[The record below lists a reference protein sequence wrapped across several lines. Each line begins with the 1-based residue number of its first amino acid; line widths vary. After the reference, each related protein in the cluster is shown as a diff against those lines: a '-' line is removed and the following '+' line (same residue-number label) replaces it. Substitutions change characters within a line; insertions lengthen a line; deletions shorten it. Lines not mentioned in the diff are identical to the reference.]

1 MPPSTSWMR
10 SLLSP
15 AQGWFGAQ
23 PIKALS
29 RRLRDYGLTLGG
41 LLKAKEVEE
50 QAMNSS
56 LKDTYIL
63 ENVNNWRIESLPS
76 LQEVEEVIGYNFN
89 NQDLLEEAFTHVS
102 YGEKCLSYERLEY
115 VGDSVLN
122 LLITKEQFN
131 LYPNLPPGLLTPLR
145 AANVDTE
152 KLARVAVNRK
162 FHKYLR
168 HRLPVISKQI
178 RDFISVLP
186 QYPLHSNG
194 LIDAPKILA
203 DIVES
208 TIGAIFI
215 DSNSSIDTTWKVAKG
230 LLHPIITP
238 EMLQTHPVRKL
249 YETCQKNGLKIRLI
263 DLWAKE
269 GAYEVIVNNHVRG
282 KGKCLAKKEIALN
295 RAANEAYNEIVRK
308 LGVKHDINCGG

>member
-1 MPPSTSWMR
+1 MR

-15 AQGWFGAQ
+15 AEGWFGAQ

-29 RRLRDYGLTLGG
+29 RRLREYGLTLGG

-50 QAMNSS
+50 QAMNGS
-56 LKDTYIL
+56 LKDTCIL

-76 LQEVEEVIGYNFN
+76 LQEVEEIIGYNFN

-152 KLARVAVNRK
+152 KLARVAVNHSR
-162 FHKYLR
+162 LR
-168 HRLPVISKQI
+168 
-178 RDFISVLP
+178 
-186 QYPLHSNG
+186 
-194 LIDAPKILA
+194 
-203 DIVES
+203 
-208 TIGAIFI
+208 
-215 DSNSSIDTTWKVAKG
+215 
-230 LLHPIITP
+230 
-238 EMLQTHPVRKL
+238 
-249 YETCQKNGLKIRLI
+249 
-263 DLWAKE
+263 
-269 GAYEVIVNNHVRG
+269 
-282 KGKCLAKKEIALN
+282 
-295 RAANEAYNEIVRK
+295 
-308 LGVKHDINCGG
+308 